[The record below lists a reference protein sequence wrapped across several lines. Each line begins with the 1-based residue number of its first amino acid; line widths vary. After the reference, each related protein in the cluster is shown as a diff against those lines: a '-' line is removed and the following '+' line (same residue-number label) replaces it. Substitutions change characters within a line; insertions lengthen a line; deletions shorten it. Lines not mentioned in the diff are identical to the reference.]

1 MFYLPLFE
9 EGNLTEEKFNDQI
22 TRYSRAFERIAV
34 MIGMTDH
41 YSSGRLPTYVESIKE
56 IATDVGIGSKEL
68 WETMGRIFQSR
79 RRNNAMDDVTR
90 QIAEYKMHLVV
101 DFSQFAQ
108 DTKRLK
114 FQDWQG
120 YRGMITNLERREE
133 ENKKI
138 REHIAETFNKTTNS
152 VDPVHN
158 FLKTKEPE
166 LGES

>member
-1 MFYLPLFE
+1 
-9 EGNLTEEKFNDQI
+9 
-22 TRYSRAFERIAV
+22 
-34 MIGMTDH
+34 
-41 YSSGRLPTYVESIKE
+41 
-56 IATDVGIGSKEL
+56 
-68 WETMGRIFQSR
+68 
-79 RRNNAMDDVTR
+79 MDDVTR